1 MRFKGLLQHK
11 PFCDS
16 MKCVSQTFFSGL
28 LFKHEE
34 FKALCFCFVTFK
46 HFCLGEENIKYA
58 FFSSFN
64 KVIHF
69 SSCTYKNLFCSFH
82 GSVSKVLLKG
92 RS

>member
-1 MRFKGLLQHK
+1 MIFKGLFQHK
-11 PFCDS
+11 PFCDFV
-16 MKCVSQTFFSGL
+16 KCVSRTFFSGL

-58 FFSSFN
+58 FFSSSFN
-64 KVIHF
+64 KVINF
-69 SSCTYKNLFCSFH
+69 SSFH